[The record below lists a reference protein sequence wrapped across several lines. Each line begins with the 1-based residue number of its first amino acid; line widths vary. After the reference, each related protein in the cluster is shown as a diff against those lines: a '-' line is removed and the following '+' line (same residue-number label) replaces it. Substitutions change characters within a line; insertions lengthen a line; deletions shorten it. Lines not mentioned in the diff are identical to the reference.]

1 MNVELHI
8 ERLVLEGPQL
18 PPGGRAALAGAFGRE
33 LTRLIQAGGLPPAL
47 LGGTSVPRLT
57 AALDPSVLASPA
69 GPLSPAGREG
79 GVWRLAARSAASPVG
94 LLEPGTELTMSVI
107 GR

>member
-8 ERLVLEGPQL
+8 ERLVLTGVAL
-18 PPGGRAALAGAFGRE
+18 PPGGRAALSRAFGRE

-57 AALDPSVLASPA
+57 AVLDPSVPASPSVPAPDSGRRPGKA
-69 GPLSPAGREG
+69 GSGGGSPLG
-79 GVWRLAARSAASPVG
+79 GELARSVYSC
-94 LLEPGTELTMSVI
+94 L
-107 GR
+107 GRS

>member
-8 ERLVLEGPQL
+8 ERLVLDGPQL

-33 LTRLIQAGGLPPAL
+33 LTRLIQADGLPPAL

-57 AALDPSVLASPA
+57 AALDPSVPASPA
-69 GPLSPAGREG
+69 VPTSESGGRAGKAVSGGSPLGRQ
-79 GVWRLAARSAASPVG
+79 LARSVYSS
-94 LLEPGTELTMSVI
+94 L
-107 GR
+107 GRS